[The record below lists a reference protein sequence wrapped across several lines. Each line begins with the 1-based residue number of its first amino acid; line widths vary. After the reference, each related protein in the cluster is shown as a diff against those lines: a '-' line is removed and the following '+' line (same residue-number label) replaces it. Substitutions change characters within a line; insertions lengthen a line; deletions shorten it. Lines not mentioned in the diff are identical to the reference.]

1 MFGEKSL
8 GKCTMYI
15 GIAVVAMPRLCC
27 PLFHFHSFNTTSLIL
42 LVKINLIQNCKS
54 VKGA

>member
-1 MFGEKSL
+1 MFGEKKQ

-15 GIAVVAMPRLCC
+15 GIAVMAIPRLRC
-27 PLFHFHSFNTTSLIL
+27 PVSFSSVFNTMPLIL
-42 LVKINLIQNCKS
+42 LVKINLIWNYKS

>member
-1 MFGEKSL
+1 MFGEKNQ

-15 GIAVVAMPRLCC
+15 GIAVMAMPRLCC
-27 PLFHFHSFNTTSLIL
+27 PLFIFTSFNTTPLIL
-42 LVKINLIQNCKS
+42 LVKINLIRNYKS